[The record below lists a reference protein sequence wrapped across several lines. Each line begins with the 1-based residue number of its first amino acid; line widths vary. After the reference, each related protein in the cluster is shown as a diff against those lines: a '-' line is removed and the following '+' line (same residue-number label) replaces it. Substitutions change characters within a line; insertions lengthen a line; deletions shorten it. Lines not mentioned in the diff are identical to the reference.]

1 MTSPLRRRPGRRDPA
16 EQRPATASPFLGR
29 LVFPT
34 GHGPRSIIVE
44 CLRSDDG
51 YTIHLP
57 EFNEAGNYLADAPVS
72 LTTVEET
79 TGSGEVVSGRSRQLA
94 DRDVGADTAE
104 ALEHWSDG
112 RPAHYFHITPVRAHS
127 STAVSHRHQRS
138 VHEPEAAPSR
148 QARRSAPSSD
158 HTMSNG
164 E

>member
-1 MTSPLRRRPGRRDPA
+1 MTSPLPRRT
-16 EQRPATASPFLGR
+16 TAPSFLGR

-44 CLRSDDG
+44 CLRADDG

-72 LTTVEET
+72 LTAVAKT
-79 TGSGEVVSGRSRQLA
+79 TDPAEVISGRSQQVA
-94 DRDVGADTAE
+94 DPDVGADTAE
-104 ALEHWSDG
+104 ALERWSDG
-112 RPAHYFHITPVRAHS
+112 RPAHYFHITPVRAHT
-127 STAVSHRHQRS
+127 STAVAHQRQRS
-138 VHEPEAAPSR
+138 VHDPEAAPSR